1 MPLIRAE
8 NAPSFTLPD
17 ATFVGLAAPSRG
29 SRETSV
35 WRVRI
40 APGAPGTPHSV
51 DREEI
56 FVALAGSAI
65 VSLAGE
71 RLELRSGDT
80 LVVPAGQLFALAN
93 PGASAFE
100 ALAVAP
106 VGVRAQ
112 LPNGEAFA
120 PPWSQ

>member
-8 NAPSFTLPD
+8 NAPSFTLAD

-35 WRVRI
+35 WRVSI